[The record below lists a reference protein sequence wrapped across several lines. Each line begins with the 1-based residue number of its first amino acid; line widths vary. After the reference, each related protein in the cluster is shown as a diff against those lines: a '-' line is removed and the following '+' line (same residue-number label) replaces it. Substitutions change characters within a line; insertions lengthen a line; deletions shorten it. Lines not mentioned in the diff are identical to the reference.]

1 MDPVRLSPVSAWEA
15 MLLAERGRI
24 RLDPDA
30 ATWVAHAAQIAGHV
44 EAPLT
49 FDVASASRSLD
60 IATEDPAD
68 RFLVATALVHGLR
81 LVTSDRVLFSLW
93 TKSRGIRAA
102 MPSSPGG
109 GPA

>member
-1 MDPVRLSPVSAWEA
+1 MDPVCLSPVSVWEA

-30 ATWVAHAAQIAGHV
+30 ATWVAQAVEIAGHV

-68 RFLVATALVHGLR
+68 RFLAATALVHGLC
-81 LVTSDRVLFSLW
+81 LITSDRVLFSLW

-102 MPSSPGG
+102 MH
-109 GPA
+109 PA